1 MWRVEPEKVAGRL
14 CLDGSHANAFGY
26 RQYGCRLEPAQD
38 ATLRP
43 HVRMLKCIAWE
54 KFLPFNLKRSK
65 PFCSSACA
73 AFGRSGHEPP
83 LQGTD
88 LRRYDTSF

>member
-54 KFLPFNLKRSK
+54 KFLPFNHKRSK
-65 PFCSSACA
+65 PFCSALAPLSAVA
-73 AFGRSGHEPP
+73 
-83 LQGTD
+83 
-88 LRRYDTSF
+88 DTNHPFKELI